1 MDAATPRETLRE
13 RERALRRALE
23 IVTGDMDFS
32 RQLDALLEL
41 GSETLGTDYAT
52 LSRVDADAGQYVFER
67 VAVPPD
73 ADLEPGEVTPL
84 ETLPNCAR
92 VVETEETLVLADV
105 SVQAPELSDPTWD
118 VRCYLGAPVTVDG
131 AVHGTFCFFDTAPR
145 SEAFADWEVEFVET
159 LAAWASN
166 ALAVQR
172 YLDRVARRTEVGA
185 VVRETVAAALEAD
198 SREGIEAAVCR
209 SLAAADAYR
218 AAWIGVADPDAD
230 DLTVRAAAGRDADD
244 PDAAIPLGTSGTHA
258 APPALALETGDVHV
272 SRAAD
277 DPRAVL
283 SVPVS
288 YEGVVQCVLTV
299 HANRRD
305 AFEGEER
312 SILGHLGDAVGH
324 AIAAMEGR
332 RVLAD
337 DRVIELTLRIR
348 HALADTDPE
357 RTPNVV
363 VDDLVQAE
371 AGVLTGYVTVD
382 PGDVEPIERLA
393 EAHPRLAGVST
404 VATHDA
410 AVDVELRVRN
420 EGVIAAVL
428 SRGGSIDALA
438 IDGEDLRL
446 RLLLPTTVDARHIVE
461 TARTAAA
468 ETDVVSKR
476 EVTRTEAT
484 VDRQALL
491 GDLTDRQLAAL
502 RAAYF
507 AGYYERPRETD
518 GAAVAETLGIAGATF
533 SQHRRAAENKLL
545 GRLFEDGPE

>member
-1 MDAATPRETLRE
+1 MESAPPSETIRE
-13 RERALRRALE
+13 RERVLRHACE
-23 IVTGDMDFS
+23 IIVADMDLS

-41 GSETLGTDYAT
+41 GSEALGTDFAT
-52 LSRVDADAGQYVFER
+52 LSRVDADAGRYVFER

-73 ADLEPGEVTPL
+73 SDLEAGEVTPL
-84 ETLPNCAR
+84 ETVPNCAR
-92 VVETEETLVLADV
+92 VVETEDSLVLADV
-105 SVQAPELSDPTWD
+105 PEQAPELADPVWD
-118 VRCYLGAPVTVDG
+118 IQCYLGAPVTVDD
-131 AVHGTFCFFDTAPR
+131 AVYGTFCFFDTDPR
-145 SEAFADWEVEFVET
+145 EEAFIDWEVEFVER
-159 LAAWASN
+159 LAEWASN

-172 YLDRVARRTEVGA
+172 YLDRLARRTEVDT

-244 PDAAIPLGTSGTHA
+244 PDAAIPLQTSQTHA
-258 APPALALETGDVHV
+258 APPALAIETGDVHV

-277 DPRAVL
+277 DPRSVL

-299 HANRRD
+299 HANQRD

-312 SILGHLGDAVGH
+312 AILSHLGDAIGH
-324 AIAAMEGR
+324 AIAGTERR

-348 HALADTDPE
+348 HALADAGPE
-357 RTPNVV
+357 RVPDVV
-363 VDDLVQAE
+363 VEDLVQAE
-371 AGVLTGYVTVD
+371 AGAITGYATVD
-382 PGDVEPIERLA
+382 PADAEPLERLA

-410 AVDVELRVRN
+410 GVDVELRVRN
-420 EGVIAAVL
+420 AGVIAAVI
-428 SRGGSIDALA
+428 SRGGSIDGLA
-438 IDGEDLRL
+438 IEGADLRL
-446 RLLLPTTVDARHIVE
+446 RLLLPTTVDARRIVE
-461 TARTAAA
+461 TARTAAT

-476 EVTRTEAT
+476 EVTRTDAT

-507 AGYYERPRETD
+507 AGYYDRPRETD
-518 GAAVAETLGIAGATF
+518 GAEIAETLGIAGATF

-545 GRLFEDGPE
+545 GTLFEDGPE